1 MAKRAGKIHLGEG
14 ILKPGTRPVRIFV
27 DKQGEYWLCDANVD
41 PNSPDFRKAGCTAY
55 SEVPM
60 QEGG

>member
-1 MAKRAGKIHLGEG
+1 MSEHAGKIYVGAG
-14 ILKPGTRPVRIFV
+14 ILKPGTRPVKIHV
-27 DKQGEYWLCDANVD
+27 DKEGEYWLCDASVD
-41 PNSPDFRKAGCTAY
+41 PNSADFRKEGCTAY

>member
-1 MAKRAGKIHLGEG
+1 MAKRADKIHLGEG

-41 PNSPDFRKAGCTAY
+41 PNSHDFRKAGCTAY